1 MKSIGERIRGKRQN
15 LGYTLEKLANEIG
28 VTPSTILKY
37 ENGSINIPSDK
48 IEKISLVLNT
58 TPAYLMGWE
67 DNKDKMIN
75 EFFNTEMIDSPEL
88 IEEISQLPFLDL
100 WNKESSMLSTNM
112 ESFLKNDLNRL
123 RNLVDLKNLK
133 DSSSLKA
140 SLQHLKASLQ
150 HLKAAKD
157 FYLKYIKEKEKS
169 QVPIK
174 YKILDDDSLEELKEI
189 KYRFF
194 DNIVLPKNA
203 YFVTYLKNEKSTY
216 FLINPNKT
224 SAKQLEK
231 YVIEYKEKKY
241 LKFLTKFKNE
251 YIMMGINKNNEAES
265 ISKKDFKV
273 LGTVISK
280 DSD

>member
-58 TPAYLMGWE
+58 TPAYLIGWE
-67 DNKDKMIN
+67 DNQDKMIN
-75 EFFNTEMIDSPEL
+75 EIFNTEMIDSPEL
-88 IEEISQLPFLDL
+88 IEEISQLPFLDS

-133 DSSSLKA
+133 DSNSLNLLKA
-140 SLQHLKASLQ
+140 SLQHLKAF
-150 HLKAAKD
+150 KD

-273 LGTVISK
+273 LGTVIFEDSK
-280 DSD
+280 E

>member
-1 MKSIGERIRGKRQN
+1 MKVNEIIKNRRKE
-15 LGYTLEKLANEIG
+15 LGLTLKDVANELNVSESLISRYESNDVKNMG
-28 VTPSTILKY
+28 IDKLIPLAKVLK
-37 ENGSINIPSDK
+37 
-48 IEKISLVLNT
+48 T

-75 EFFNTEMIDSPEL
+75 EIFNTEMIDSPEL
-88 IEEISQLPFLDL
+88 IEEISQLPFLDSL
-100 WNKESSMLSTNM
+100 NKESSMLSTNM
-112 ESFLKNDLNRL
+112 KSFLKNDLNRL
-123 RNLVDLKNLK
+123 RDLVDLENLK
-133 DSSSLKA
+133 DSNSLNLLKA
-140 SLQHLKASLQ
+140 SLQHLKAF
-150 HLKAAKD
+150 KD

-169 QVPIK
+169 QVLIK

-273 LGTVISK
+273 LGTVIFEDSK
-280 DSD
+280 E

>member
-75 EFFNTEMIDSPEL
+75 EIFNTEMIDSPEL
-88 IEEISQLPFLDL
+88 IEEISQLPFLDS

-133 DSSSLKA
+133 DSNSLNLLKA
-140 SLQHLKASLQ
+140 SLQHLKAF
-150 HLKAAKD
+150 KD

-273 LGTVISK
+273 LGTVIFEDLK
-280 DSD
+280 E

>member
-75 EFFNTEMIDSPEL
+75 EIFNTEMIDSPEL
-88 IEEISQLPFLDL
+88 IEEISQLPFLDS

-133 DSSSLKA
+133 DSNSLNLLKA
-140 SLQHLKASLQ
+140 SLQHLKAF
-150 HLKAAKD
+150 KD

-216 FLINPNKT
+216 FL
-224 SAKQLEK
+224 L
-231 YVIEYKEKKY
+231 
-241 LKFLTKFKNE
+241 
-251 YIMMGINKNNEAES
+251 NN
-265 ISKKDFKV
+265 
-273 LGTVISK
+273 
-280 DSD
+280 